1 MNKLAEYAAALPWAI
16 RPTMLATILAI
27 ANGEGPGPEAVS
39 RELGR
44 PLDNTRAVTL
54 RGSVA
59 VVPVTGPIFRR
70 ANMLTEISGA
80 TSVEILARDVS
91 TALADPNV
99 RAVVLEVDSP
109 GGEVTGIHEL
119 ADMLYAARGG
129 KPIVAYAGGSCASAA
144 YWLASACEQLIVD
157 ATAQV
162 GSIGVVASVPNPAAD
177 SAGKLEF
184 VSSQSPGKHPDLR
197 TDEGRAVLQ
206 SKVDTLAG
214 IFVDDVARNRHCA
227 AAKVLSDFGRGGELF
242 GAAAVAAGMADA
254 LGSLEGVIA
263 SLNAGELPAKPKPAA
278 NAAQETKAMTD
289 QKAPRVTADAQ
300 TPAAPAPAS
309 PAPTAADG
317 APIMCPEC
325 EAENAPDAKFCDQC
339 GAALA
344 AGNPAAEP
352 PASTPAPAPGSARA
366 LLALVG
372 VATMAAAVP
381 IVAGALERAKQYD
394 ALTGDLA
401 KLRAEKREG
410 EVEQVLADGARAG
423 KRAIVRDRLKLL
435 QVAGADA
442 EGKGADPER
451 LRLLVEALPVET
463 EVGASTKTPAP
474 ASTRV
479 GSVELTADEI
489 ALCQRRNWK
498 IEDFAAEKARITGRA
513 SVPNGG

>member
-80 TSVEILARDVS
+80 TSVEILARDIN

-99 RAVVLEVDSP
+99 RAVVLDVDSP

-144 YWLASACEQLIVD
+144 YWLASACEQLVVD

-197 TDEGRAVLQ
+197 TDEGRAILQ

-278 NAAQETKAMTD
+278 DAAEETRTMSD
-289 QKAPRVTADAQ
+289 PKAPRVTADAQ
-300 TPAAPAPAS
+300 PPANPAPAP
-309 PAPTAADG
+309 PAPAAADG
-317 APIMCPEC
+317 APMMCPDC
-325 EAENAPDAKFCDQC
+325 GAENAPDAKFCDQC
-339 GAALA
+339 GAAIA
-344 AGNPAAEP
+344 AAEP
-352 PASTPAPAPGSARA
+352 APGPASAPSPGSARA

-372 VATMAAAVP
+372 VATMAAALP

-401 KLRAEKREG
+401 KMRAEKREG
-410 EVEQVLADGARAG
+410 EVEQILTDGARAG
-423 KRAIVRDRLKLL
+423 KRAIVRDRMKLL
-435 QVAGADA
+435 QVAGANA

-451 LRLLVEALPVET
+451 LRLLVEALPVEM
-463 EVGASTKTPAP
+463 EIGASSKTPAP

-479 GSVELTADEI
+479 GSVELTADEV
-489 ALCQRRNWK
+489 ALCHRRGWK